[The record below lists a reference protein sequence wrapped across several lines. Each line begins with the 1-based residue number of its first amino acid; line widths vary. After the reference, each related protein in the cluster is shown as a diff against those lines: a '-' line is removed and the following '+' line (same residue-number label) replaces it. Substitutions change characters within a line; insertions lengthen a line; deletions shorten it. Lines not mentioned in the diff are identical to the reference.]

1 MNRDD
6 FIERQ
11 TREPVRGVAE
21 KAAKAGRLL
30 REAARDYAPVVFA
43 NSFGAEDMV
52 LTDLIWGQGAEG
64 SNDPDIA
71 IFSLD
76 TGRLPA
82 ETYELIARAERHY
95 GRRLEIYYPERSS
108 VESFVG
114 AHGINGFHDS
124 VEARKACCHARK
136 VEPLKRALDGKKAWV
151 TGLRATQSP
160 TREALKPVT
169 FDETFGLVKIN
180 PLADWSEQ
188 DVWTYL
194 RERQVPYNALHDRDY
209 PSIGCA
215 PCTRAVR
222 PGEDIRAGRWWW
234 ESPATKECGLHVVDG
249 RLQRGAP
256 ASAKVSHG
264 DTPAP
269 RKVAA

>member
-1 MNRDD
+1 MTRDD
-6 FIERQ
+6 FIELA
-11 TREPVRGVAE
+11 TPEAVRGVAGKAE
-21 KAAKAGRLL
+21 KAARLL

-52 LTDLIWGQGAEG
+52 LTDLIWGRGTDG
-64 SNDPDIA
+64 PDIG

-82 ETYELIARAERHY
+82 ETHELIARTERQY
-95 GRRLEIYYPERSS
+95 RRRLEIFYPERSS
-108 VESFVG
+108 VEALVG
-114 AHGINGFHDS
+114 VHGINGFYDS

-151 TGLRATQSP
+151 TGLRAAQSP

-169 FDETFGLVKIN
+169 FDEGFGLVKIN
-180 PLADWSEQ
+180 PLADWSEH
-188 DVWTYL
+188 DVWIYL
-194 RERQVPYNALHDRDY
+194 HEKQVPYNALHHRDY

-249 RLQRGAP
+249 RLQRVAP

-264 DTPAP
+264 DTPAAQ
-269 RKVAA
+269 KVAA